1 VLTVQSRNLDQLD
14 PAYFALGNSLLQS
27 VSNPFFGIIATGPLS
42 GPTVPRQQLLR
53 PYPQYNSVF
62 GGWSS
67 LGNSIYHAF
76 ALKIEKRFSQGFSL
90 LAAYTIS
97 KTLDAAVGNGGSV
110 RPGGVTDTGVINWYN
125 LRADRSK
132 GVEDVPQRLVLT
144 ALWQLPRAK
153 HGPAVEWFLL
163 GGWQLNAIATLES
176 GRTIALMSGG
186 GNRPNVVAGQD
197 PNSGDRSLTRWF
209 NTAAFAV
216 PAPFS
221 FGNASRTV
229 TECDERWREERGFFA
244 VQGLP
249 CYGESEAAVP
259 RRGVQSDKY
268 TGVRYPRV

>member
-1 VLTVQSRNLDQLD
+1 VTTQDVGLTPKDTVSNPYPNGISLPTGSKLGAATALGSDLQTQLRDPKPGYMQQWNFTLQFEPRQNWLVEGAYVGSKGTHVLTVQSRNLDQLD
-14 PAYFALGNSLLQS
+14 PAYFALGNSLLRS
-27 VSNPFFGIIATGPLS
+27 VSNPFFGIITTGPLS

-97 KTLDAAVGNGGSV
+97 KTLDAAVGKGGSV

-144 ALWQLPRAK
+144 TLWQLPWASMDL
-153 HGPAVEWFLL
+153 PW
-163 GGWQLNAIATLES
+163 S
-176 GRTIALMSGG
+176 GFYSA
-186 GNRPNVVAGQD
+186 AG
-197 PNSGDRSLTRWF
+197 S
-209 NTAAFAV
+209 
-216 PAPFS
+216 
-221 FGNASRTV
+221 
-229 TECDERWREERGFFA
+229 
-244 VQGLP
+244 
-249 CYGESEAAVP
+249 
-259 RRGVQSDKY
+259 
-268 TGVRYPRV
+268 